1 MSVAQLCP
9 TLRPHRLR
17 PTRLLCPWGLPGKDT
32 GVGCHFLLQRI
43 FPTQGLNL
51 GLLHCRQ
58 ILYRLSYKGKADSLE
73 KTLMLGKI
81 EGRKTRGWQR
91 IRWLDGITNSM
102 GMSLSKLREMV
113 KDSEAW
119 VLRFLGSQIVWQNWV
134 TDKIE
139 WLNNK
144 TRSHSQLIFKNFFL
158 VLSCFIW
165 EQREAKVCFLWKFL
179 EFSH

>member
-1 MSVAQLCP
+1 MPNS
-9 TLRPHRLR
+9 LRPHRLR

-158 VLSCFIW
+158 VLSCLIW

>member
-1 MSVAQLCP
+1 M
-9 TLRPHRLR
+9 RPSRQGY
-17 PTRLLCPWGLPGKDT
+17 WSGLPFPSPEDLSNPGIEP
-32 GVGCHFLLQRI
+32 GSAALQ
-43 FPTQGLNL
+43 
-51 GLLHCRQ
+51 
-58 ILYRLSYKGKADSLE
+58 ADSLPTE
-73 KTLMLGKI
+73 LQGKSWLT
-81 EGRKTRGWQR
+81 GKDLDAGKDWRQKTRGWQR

-139 WLNNK
+139 RLNNK

-158 VLSCFIW
+158 VLSCLIW